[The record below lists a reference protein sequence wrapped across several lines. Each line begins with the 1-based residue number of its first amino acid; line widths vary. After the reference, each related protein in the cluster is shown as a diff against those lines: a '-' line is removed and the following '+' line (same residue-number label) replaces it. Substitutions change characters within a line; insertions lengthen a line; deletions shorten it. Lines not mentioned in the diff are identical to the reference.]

1 MYLNLIDILCDK
13 VSERLF
19 LVSFS
24 IKRTLILRVYFLIE
38 IMEQID
44 SLIWNGHAL
53 SLEWTWY

>member
-1 MYLNLIDILCDK
+1 MYLNLIDILHDK
-13 VSERLF
+13 VSEKLF